1 MSARPLILARLTAC
15 ELPDAS
21 ATSRAGRESS
31 EHERTVEQRLR
42 SDAAGTDTDDDDA
55 DTLALSLAAQTFC
68 NTRMLRNMH
77 FLFVLLVT
85 FFAEGRGHCT
95 TLAVAPLLV

>member
-21 ATSRAGRESS
+21 ATARAGRESS

-55 DTLALSLAAQTFC
+55 DTLALSKHAFLMA
-68 NTRMLRNMH
+68 H
-77 FLFVLLVT
+77 FGSSCRVQ
-85 FFAEGRGHCT
+85 GHN
-95 TLAVAPLLV
+95 